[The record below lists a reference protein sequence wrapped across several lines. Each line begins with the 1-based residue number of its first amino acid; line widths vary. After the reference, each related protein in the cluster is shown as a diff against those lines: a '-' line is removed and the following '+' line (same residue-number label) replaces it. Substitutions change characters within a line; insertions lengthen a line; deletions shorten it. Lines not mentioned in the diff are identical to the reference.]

1 MFQKITSIFIFS
13 FIISF
18 FSVAYSH
25 TEITEREDTA
35 RVSLLAKQRAEA
47 ILGAVFR
54 PDSTLNNA
62 DSIIEVFDKR
72 PSFGIYKNN
81 YIVTGTTIGHP
92 PNENNSDAKFQ
103 ISVMQ
108 RLTNSTLPLKTYLFL
123 TYTQLAFW
131 DIYKESFPFADINFN
146 PTIGV
151 GKALVHKNR
160 FLGTIS
166 MQLEHESNGK
176 GGDDSRSW
184 NKVSFNGIVL
194 LNRHWSVQSKIWI
207 PIVDGG
213 SNKDIVSYKGFS
225 HWAVDYRNKKWNIGA
240 LMTKR
245 AGKFFDY
252 NVSLNASYKLFKNEN
267 QHLFVEYYNGY
278 GENQL
283 FYKQFRQRL
292 RIGFVIMPGL
302 MRIY

>member
-1 MFQKITSIFIFS
+1 MIQKIVSIFIFG

-18 FSVAYSH
+18 SSVAYSH
-25 TEITEREDTA
+25 DEIPEKKDT
-35 RVSLLAKQRAEA
+35 VTNSSLAKQRAEA
-47 ILGAVFR
+47 VLGAVFR

-62 DSIIEVFDKR
+62 DSIIRVFDKL

-81 YIVTGTTIGHP
+81 YVVTGTTIGHT

-103 ISVMQ
+103 ISVIQ
-108 RLTNSTLPLKTYLFL
+108 RLTNSILPLKTYLFL

-146 PTIGV
+146 PTVGI
-151 GKALVHKNR
+151 GKALVYNNR

-176 GGDDSRSW
+176 AGDDSRSW
-184 NKVSFNGIVL
+184 NKFSFSGVIL
-194 LNRHWSVQSKIWI
+194 LNRHWSTQTKIWI

-213 SNKDIVSYKGFS
+213 NNKDIVSYKGFS
-225 HWAVDYRNKKWNIGA
+225 HWAVDYRNKKWNVGI

-245 AGKFFDY
+245 AGNFFDY

-278 GENQL
+278 GENML

-292 RIGFVIMPGL
+292 RIGFVIMPGF